1 MITAMGS
8 WEVEALGDRHP
19 ELYRV
24 DVVIVVALEDELDA
38 VLDEAEGLPAWRT
51 VRDRDGLEYRTT
63 TLGNHGGQQLG
74 IAAAWAGAMGTMAT
88 AARAATLIRDL
99 RPSCVAMCGIC
110 AGKRGEVSL
119 GDVIIADRLFSF
131 DHGKLVAAHQGE
143 PATFIH
149 DIATYNLERTWQM
162 EAAAF
167 RRDHGWAQHL
177 LPRRPAAKEF
187 QRRWVLHAVYAHK
200 HEGGPVPALH
210 PGRAAVFPAS
220 GTGSRSDWADRIREL
235 REQKLVDVVAGG
247 LTLTEEGRREVSEDR
262 TLYPDGLPGELPFR
276 VHVGP
281 IATAN
286 FVSEDPQIFD
296 RLKRVG
302 RKTLGIEMEASA
314 IGYVGDAL
322 PRRAIVAKAV
332 SDHGDRDKDD
342 RFREFACRASAAWLL
357 AFLRRYLVR
366 EPSEPLPTTVN
377 DTGPRSP
384 FRDLLPGQ
392 ARSAVRMAAD
402 ESASMLVANSD
413 GPATARSPTTDGD
426 LQLYDLHRRAKRSLG
441 LQFPDA
447 QIAWKQGPPE
457 VPSALRA
464 FLELRT
470 SGGGYTRATPVA
482 VVDQSLDRML
492 LDAFVEGIL
501 TRYRADTPYVEGWMV
516 HTGIAPSDVID
527 EARMR
532 GVRLESMLELQ
543 GLIDFR
549 PYVAEQT
556 RVLERDVVYPS
567 RLYVAQRISYGIGRD
582 ERAADDALDALD
594 RWLGDDGPQLLLVL
608 GDFGTGKTFLMHEL
622 ALRLG
627 RRDCATAP
635 ILVELRKLEK
645 ARSLD
650 ALLGQHFVP
659 DRGMKRFDYDAFRYM
674 LEEGRI
680 ALLFDGFDELALRV
694 TYETATEHL
703 DTVLQAAIGN
713 AKVVITSRT
722 QHFISDQQVMKAL
735 GERVTQRGF
744 RMARLEPFDEP
755 RIRQFLANRFDD
767 AAVARSWF
775 DLLGEVKD
783 LLGLSHNPRMLSFI
797 AALPEEDL
805 RRAAEGGEI
814 TSATLYRVLL
824 EEWLGYEVR
833 RDHPAGIE
841 PGLSAALR
849 WKAVTELAIVLWP
862 RKERAIAG
870 GEIPVA
876 ILDEVTRLADRRL
889 RSDMV
894 AHKLGS
900 GTLLGRDEDGRF
912 SFIHQSIVEWLVA
925 NAAAERLSSGLDCE
939 LLAAAEMSDLMV
951 DFLAGLTGRE
961 VALAWA
967 RRSIAAPSNE
977 IATANASRMLR
988 RHRTSSEDSDHADAA
1003 DGFTEHDT
1011 FDVALDMSGQD
1022 LRGQDFSG
1030 TSYLRGASLEDSN
1043 LSEALLA
1050 HADLSGAALARA
1062 KLVRAN
1068 LQRASLRDADLRGAD
1083 LSFARLLGADL
1094 TGARLDGATL
1104 RYAKLV
1110 GAKLDPDALRATNAF
1125 GAAPPRPARF
1135 DFDRGLPVATCSAI
1149 AWSPDGAVLA
1159 LGYRDGALV
1168 LVDVASGRSLR
1179 QLASHRYAVN
1189 GVAFSPDGRR
1199 LASVSDDQLMR
1210 LWNPWTGALVQSR
1223 EWHRG
1228 PVTSIAFSPDGRHLA
1243 SGSED
1248 RTAALC
1254 AAADGARLGSLDND
1268 LKVTCIAFSPDG
1280 KVLAVGTH
1288 QRTVLWSV
1296 ETRTRLRVLSG
1307 HLGRV
1312 TSVAFSPRGD
1322 LVVSGSV
1329 DRTVLLSNAQTGMLG
1344 RAPFSHPGPVAA
1356 VAFSPDGKLL
1366 ITACDDG
1373 QVRLWSAAGEVVRRL
1388 ARASRVCSMAVS
1400 PDGKL
1405 LATGSEDQRVQLWNL
1420 GTATQVR
1427 TLQAHA
1433 DWVNCIAFLPSSKGF
1448 AFGSR
1453 DCTVRLWSADARPV
1467 WQMTSH
1473 SAWVNS
1479 VAVSPDGR
1487 LLLSGSSDG
1496 KARISKAQ
1504 SGTPVC
1510 LLEGHS
1516 ASVNSVAFSPDGK
1529 LMASGSSDSTVGVWH
1544 PSGAPVITRQGHLA
1558 RVNSVAF
1565 SPDSKRLASCSD
1577 DKTIRLWSME
1587 DVVPVR
1593 VILNHLA
1600 WVNCV
1605 AFSPDG
1611 RYLASGSEDK
1621 MVHLWNPETGALQR
1635 SLHEGVDACVSCVA
1649 FSPNSQ
1655 LLAIGSF
1662 TTVQLWSPE
1671 RSKPLRTLDGHS
1683 HWINGVAFSPD
1694 GKLLATASSDCTIRL
1709 WSVAT
1714 ALSGN
1719 GDPCLAA
1726 IVPGRRGWMI
1736 IAPNG
1741 RYQVGGTDSSVLGFL
1756 IGLCRFEPGEL
1767 EAFPEGF
1774 DQVPAPRR
1782 IADDEPLFT
1791 LDEQEWLDP
1800 RGQG

>member
-19 ELYRV
+19 EAHRV

-38 VLDEAEGLPAWRT
+38 VLDEAGGPPAWRT
-51 VRDRDGLEYRTT
+51 VRDRDGLEYRMT
-63 TLGNHGGQQLG
+63 TLGGDGGQQLG
-74 IAAAWAGAMGTMAT
+74 IAAAWAGAMGTTAT

-99 RPSCVAMCGIC
+99 QPSCVAMCGIC
-110 AGKRGEVSL
+110 AGKRGEVAL

-131 DHGKLVAAHQGE
+131 DHGKLVAAHDGE
-143 PATFIH
+143 PPTFIH

-162 EAAAF
+162 DAAAF
-167 RRDHGWAQHL
+167 RRDLGWAQHL
-177 LPRRPAAKEF
+177 LPRRPPAKDF
-187 QRRWVLHAVYAHK
+187 QHRWVLHAIHAHE

-210 PGRAAVFPAS
+210 PARAAVFPS
-220 GTGSRSDWADRIREL
+220 GGAGHSRSDWTDRIREL
-235 REQKLVDVVAGG
+235 REQKLVELVGG
-247 LTLTEEGRREVSEDR
+247 RLTLTDAGQRVVGEDR
-262 TLYPDGLPGELPFR
+262 VLYPDGLPAEPPFR

-281 IATAN
+281 IATGN
-286 FVSEDPQIFD
+286 SVVEDPQIFD

-302 RKTLGIEMEASA
+302 RKILGIEMEASA

-332 SDHGDRDKDD
+332 CDHGDRDKDD

-357 AFLRRYLVR
+357 AFLRRNLAR
-366 EPSEPLPTTVN
+366 EPSEPLSATAPA
-377 DTGPRSP
+377 DTGPLSP
-384 FRDLLPGQ
+384 FRDLPPGE
-392 ARSAVRMAAD
+392 ARSARLVAD
-402 ESASMLVANSD
+402 ESVSILVANSD
-413 GPATARSPTTDGD
+413 GPAPLRSPTADSD
-426 LQLYDLHRRAKRSLG
+426 LHVNDLHRRAKRSLA
-441 LQFPDA
+441 LRFPDA
-447 QIAWKQGPPE
+447 QLAWKQGPPE
-457 VPSALRA
+457 ATSALRA
-464 FLELRT
+464 FLEVRT
-470 SGGGYTRATPVA
+470 SGGGYTRAYPVA
-482 VVDQSLDRML
+482 VIDEPLDRKL
-492 LDAFVEGIL
+492 LEAFVERIL

-516 HTGIAPSDVID
+516 YTGVAPADVID
-527 EARMR
+527 EARLR

-567 RLYVAQRISYGIGRD
+567 RLYVAQRISYGTGRD
-582 ERAADDALDALD
+582 ERSADDALDALD

-627 RRDCATAP
+627 RRDSATVP
-635 ILVELRKLEK
+635 ILVELRRLEK

-722 QHFISDQQVMKAL
+722 QHFLSDQQVMKAL

-755 RIRQFLANRFDD
+755 RIRRFLANRFDD
-767 AAVARSWF
+767 DAVARSWF
-775 DLLGEVKD
+775 DLLGEVRD

-824 EEWLGYEVR
+824 EEWLGHEVR
-833 RDHPAGIE
+833 RDHPTGIE
-841 PGLSAALR
+841 PGLSAPSR

-862 RKERAIAG
+862 RKERAIAV
-870 GEIPVA
+870 GEIPAA

-925 NAAAERLSSGLDCE
+925 NAAAEQLRAGLDCE
-939 LLAAAEMSDLMV
+939 LLVAAEMSDLMV

-977 IATANASRMLR
+977 IATANASRVLR
-988 RHRTSSEDSDHADAA
+988 RLRTSSDDSDHAETA

-1022 LRGQDFSG
+1022 LRGQDFSQ
-1030 TSYLRGASLEDSN
+1030 TSYLREATLEDSN

-1050 HADLSGAALARA
+1050 RADLSGAVLARA

-1068 LQRASLRDADLRGAD
+1068 LERASLRGADLRGAD

-1094 TGARLDGATL
+1094 TGARLDGAKL

-1110 GAKLDPDALRATNAF
+1110 GAKLDPDALQTADVF
-1125 GAAPPRPARF
+1125 GAAPPHPGRF

-1179 QLASHRYAVN
+1179 QLVSHRYAVN
-1189 GVAFSPDGRR
+1189 GIAFSPDGNR
-1199 LASVSDDQLMR
+1199 LASVSDDQVVR
-1210 LWNPWTGALVQSR
+1210 LWNPETGAVLQSL
-1223 EWHRG
+1223 EWHSAG
-1228 PVTSIAFSPDGRHLA
+1228 VTSIAFSPDGQYLA
-1243 SGSED
+1243 SGSQD
-1248 RTAALC
+1248 RTVALC
-1254 AAADGARLGSLDND
+1254 AASDGARLHSLNND
-1268 LKVTCIAFSPDG
+1268 HEVTCAAFSPNG
-1280 KVLAVGTH
+1280 KVLAVGSY

-1296 ETRTRLRVLSG
+1296 EAGKRLRVLSG

-1312 TSVAFSPRGD
+1312 TSVAFSPKGD

-1329 DRTVLLSNAQTGMLG
+1329 DRTVLLWNTQTGMLG

-1356 VAFSPDGKLL
+1356 VAFSPDGKVL

-1373 QVRLWSAAGEVVRRL
+1373 QVRLWSAAGEVIRRL
-1388 ARASRVCSMAVS
+1388 AGTSRVCSMGLS

-1420 GTATQVR
+1420 DTATQVR
-1427 TLQAHA
+1427 TLQAHT
-1433 DWVNCIAFLPSSKGF
+1433 DWVNCIAFRSSKGF

-1453 DCTVRLWSADARPV
+1453 DRTVRMWSTDVRPV
-1467 WQMTSH
+1467 WRMTGH
-1473 SAWVNS
+1473 SAWINS

-1487 LLLSGSSDG
+1487 LLASGSSDG
-1496 KARISKAQ
+1496 KARVSRAH
-1504 SGTPVC
+1504 SGRQVC
-1510 LLEGHS
+1510 VLEGHS
-1516 ASVNSVAFSPDGK
+1516 AIVNSVAFSPDGK
-1529 LMASGSSDSTVGVWH
+1529 LLATGSSDTTVRVWQT
-1544 PSGAPVITRQGHLA
+1544 SGAPVVTVQGHLA

-1565 SPDSKRLASCSD
+1565 SPDSKLLASGSD
-1577 DKTIRLWSME
+1577 DKTIQLWSVE
-1587 DVVPVR
+1587 DVAPVR
-1593 VILNHLA
+1593 LLRGHVA

-1611 RYLASGSEDK
+1611 KYLASGSEDK
-1621 MVHLWNPETGALQR
+1621 TVRLWNPATDALQR
-1635 SLHEGVDACVSCVA
+1635 SLLEGLDACVTCIA
-1649 FSPNSQ
+1649 FSPDSQ

-1662 TTVQLWSPE
+1662 KSIQLWSPE
-1671 RSKPLRTLDGHS
+1671 RGKPLRTLDGHS
-1683 HWINGVAFSPD
+1683 HWVNGVAFSPD

-1709 WSVAT
+1709 WSVAA
-1714 ALSGN
+1714 ALSGD

-1726 IVPGRRGWMI
+1726 IVPGRRGWMA

-1741 RYQVGGTDSSVLGFL
+1741 RYQLGGDDSNVLGFL

-1767 EAFPEGF
+1767 DAFPEAF

-1782 IADDEPLFT
+1782 IPDDEPLFT
-1791 LDEQEWLDP
+1791 LDEPE
-1800 RGQG
+1800 RA